1 MPELRLAEHSGRA
14 EALASYREAL
24 RAWQGL
30 GLVWDEALCSIDMA
44 TVLDASDGEVRAAA
58 DAGRAILARLGAGPM
73 LERLDSAL
81 ARPQHVGK
89 RTAGPAARTEDRT
102 PV

>member
-1 MPELRLAEHSGRA
+1 
-14 EALASYREAL
+14 
-24 RAWQGL
+24 
-30 GLVWDEALCSIDMA
+30 MA

-81 ARPQHVGK
+81 ARPRDVGK